1 MTEQFT
7 TPWQTIILSQYLFFS
22 YFFVLHHPVSWPP
35 SPHCFFTLVLVDF
48 ISRCDLC
55 TSNLLVL
62 LSLLTLQQLTK
73 LHQLA
78 MQQTP
83 FTPLGQTTP
92 AFPGTYPRG
101 PLESSFS
108 LHPEKHF
115 FSLSLPSTLSIFL
128 AQHDSAPVVSLL
140 LWFPHVYIFLLA
152 LSDIMPGK
160 EKKKKKK
167 KSQGLSLKLCIQNSI
182 ITWQQDT
189 SIL

>member
-115 FSLSLPSTLSIFL
+115 FLFPYLPPYLSFWHSMNWP
-128 AQHDSAPVVSLL
+128 
-140 LWFPHVYIFLLA
+140 LWFLSFFDFLMYIFFSWLCLILCQWKA
-152 LSDIMPGK
+152 
-160 EKKKKKK
+160 KKK
-167 KSQGLSLKLCIQNSI
+167 KSQGLS
-182 ITWQQDT
+182 
-189 SIL
+189 